1 MSHCAAYGCTNY
13 RKKEECKSKSFFK
26 FPVKNPGLLKA
37 WLKMIR
43 RENFKPS
50 AHSLICS
57 DHFEETCFEY
67 QPFTNRRQL
76 KQGSIPTIFV
86 FKKKASSRRI
96 LDRCKPSTSVMEMEP
111 STTSVGTQT
120 DTFGEVID
128 MLSQKDIAIEKLIST
143 KEINFIPENIRD
155 DTQMKCVTS
164 FIIKEFYCIYRFLQ
178 IEDDLSMD
186 STVSRDFNFVT
197 DVLYE
202 KLKLQDVFPS
212 KDQVIWY
219 MPPPFRMYCK
229 NVRIIVDFTEIEV
242 QKPSSPMEQQMT
254 FSCYKNANTFK
265 GMIGITPNKAISFI
279 SELFTGSI
287 SDKEVFI
294 RSKLMD
300 RLEPNDVVMADKG
313 FLIANELEKIGCKL
327 YCPIFL
333 EDKIQFDISEMSSPD
348 LINPSGEAAI
358 YCSKGCIT
366 RPVCRTTFC
375 GLRLLDNIPDVIFMF
390 QTRTLQLV

>member
-76 KQGSIPTIFV
+76 KRGSIPTIFV
-86 FKKKASSRRI
+86 FKKESLISK
-96 LDRCKPSTSVMEMEP
+96 DFGQMEMEP
-111 STTSVGTQT
+111 STGTQT

-164 FIIKEFYCIYRFLQ
+164 FTIKEFYCIYRFLQ
-178 IEDDLSMD
+178 IEDDLSMGTKRRPIDRYFLFLVKLRTGISNEFLAILFGISD

-202 KLKLQDVFPS
+202 KLKLQDVFTS
-212 KDQVIWY
+212 KDQVIRY

-229 NVRIIVDFTEIEV
+229 NVRIIVDCTKIEV

-254 FSCYKNANTFK
+254 FSHYKNANTFK
-265 GMIGITPNKAISFI
+265 GMIGITPNGAISFI
-279 SELFTGSI
+279 SELFTGSR

-313 FLIANELEKIGCKL
+313 F
-327 YCPIFL
+327 
-333 EDKIQFDISEMSSPD
+333 
-348 LINPSGEAAI
+348 
-358 YCSKGCIT
+358 
-366 RPVCRTTFC
+366 
-375 GLRLLDNIPDVIFMF
+375 
-390 QTRTLQLV
+390 

>member
-1 MSHCAAYGCTNY
+1 
-13 RKKEECKSKSFFK
+13 
-26 FPVKNPGLLKA
+26 
-37 WLKMIR
+37 MIR

-76 KQGSIPTIFV
+76 KRGSIPTIFV

-111 STTSVGTQT
+111 STTSAGTQT

-128 MLSQKDIAIEKLIST
+128 VLSQKDIAIEKLIST

-164 FIIKEFYCIYRFLQ
+164 FTIKEFYCIYRFLQ

-186 STVSRDFNFVT
+186 
-197 DVLYE
+197 
-202 KLKLQDVFPS
+202 
-212 KDQVIWY
+212 
-219 MPPPFRMYCK
+219 C
-229 NVRIIVDFTEIEV
+229 TEIEV

-254 FSCYKNANTFK
+254 FSRYKNANTFK
-265 GMIGITPNKAISFI
+265 GMIGITPNGAISFI

-327 YCPIFL
+327 YHPIFL
-333 EDKIQFDISEMSSPD
+333 EDKIQFDISEMDRIVP
-348 LINPSGEAAI
+348 PSGGRKGMLKREHRTI
-358 YCSKGCIT
+358 ESKEVT
-366 RPVCRTTFC
+366 
-375 GLRLLDNIPDVIFMF
+375 LPDSDRCFGKDF
-390 QTRTLQLV
+390 KSATLGADLEFTN

>member
-1 MSHCAAYGCTNY
+1 
-13 RKKEECKSKSFFK
+13 
-26 FPVKNPGLLKA
+26 
-37 WLKMIR
+37 MIR

-76 KQGSIPTIFV
+76 KRGSIPTIFV

-111 STTSVGTQT
+111 STTSSGTQT

-164 FIIKEFYCIYRFLQ
+164 FTIKEFYCIYRFLQ
-178 IEDDLSMD
+178 IEDDLSMGTKRRPID
-186 STVSRDFNFVT
+186 RFYTVSRDFNFVT

-202 KLKLQDVFPS
+202 KLKLQDVFSS
-212 KDQVIWY
+212 KDQVIRY

-229 NVRIIVDFTEIEV
+229 NVQIIVDCTEIEV

-254 FSCYKNANTFK
+254 FSRYKNANTFK
-265 GMIGITPNKAISFI
+265 GMIGITPNGAI
-279 SELFTGSI
+279 
-287 SDKEVFI
+287 
-294 RSKLMD
+294 
-300 RLEPNDVVMADKG
+300 
-313 FLIANELEKIGCKL
+313 
-327 YCPIFL
+327 
-333 EDKIQFDISEMSSPD
+333 
-348 LINPSGEAAI
+348 
-358 YCSKGCIT
+358 
-366 RPVCRTTFC
+366 
-375 GLRLLDNIPDVIFMF
+375 
-390 QTRTLQLV
+390 

>member
-67 QPFTNRRQL
+67 QPFTNRWQL
-76 KQGSIPTIFV
+76 KRGSIPTIFV
-86 FKKKASSRRI
+86 FKQKASSRRI
-96 LDRCKPSTSVMEMEP
+96 LDRCKPSTSV
-111 STTSVGTQT
+111 
-120 DTFGEVID
+120 I
-128 MLSQKDIAIEKLIST
+128 
-143 KEINFIPENIRD
+143 
-155 DTQMKCVTS
+155 
-164 FIIKEFYCIYRFLQ
+164 FLQ
-178 IEDDLSMD
+178 IEDDLSMGTKRRPID
-186 STVSRDFNFVT
+186 RFYTVSRDFNFVT

-212 KDQVIWY
+212 KDQVIRY

-229 NVRIIVDFTEIEV
+229 NVRIIVDCTEIEV

-254 FSCYKNANTFK
+254 FSRYKNANTFK
-265 GMIGITPNKAISFI
+265 GMIGITPNGAISFI

-327 YCPIFL
+327 YRPIFL
-333 EDKIQFDISEMSSPD
+333 EDKI
-348 LINPSGEAAI
+348 
-358 YCSKGCIT
+358 
-366 RPVCRTTFC
+366 
-375 GLRLLDNIPDVIFMF
+375 
-390 QTRTLQLV
+390 

>member
-1 MSHCAAYGCTNY
+1 
-13 RKKEECKSKSFFK
+13 
-26 FPVKNPGLLKA
+26 
-37 WLKMIR
+37 MIR

-76 KQGSIPTIFV
+76 KRGSIPTIFV

-96 LDRCKPSTSVMEMEP
+96 LDRCKPSTSVIFEPSLTETVQTEEVQSEMEMEP
-111 STTSVGTQT
+111 STTSAGTQT

-164 FIIKEFYCIYRFLQ
+164 FTIKEFYCIYRFLQ
-178 IEDDLSMD
+178 IEDDLSMN

-212 KDQVIWY
+212 KDQVIRY

-229 NVRIIVDFTEIEV
+229 NVRIIVDCTEIEV

-254 FSCYKNANTFK
+254 FSRYKNANTFK
-265 GMIGITPNKAISFI
+265 GMIGITPNGAISFI

-327 YCPIFL
+327 YRPIFL
-333 EDKIQFDISEMSSPD
+333 EDKIQFDISEMVSNCQLSNKRVTVERAISKIKIFKYFQGVLPYHSFHNASKVFFIACMLCNFHKPLMQVKGFNN
-348 LINPSGEAAI
+348 LI
-358 YCSKGCIT
+358 
-366 RPVCRTTFC
+366 
-375 GLRLLDNIPDVIFMF
+375 
-390 QTRTLQLV
+390 

>member
-43 RENFKPS
+43 RKNFKPS

-57 DHFEETCFEY
+57 DHLEETCFEY

-76 KQGSIPTIFV
+76 KRGSITTIFL

-96 LDRCKPSTSVMEMEP
+96 LDRCKPSTSV
-111 STTSVGTQT
+111 
-120 DTFGEVID
+120 I
-128 MLSQKDIAIEKLIST
+128 
-143 KEINFIPENIRD
+143 
-155 DTQMKCVTS
+155 
-164 FIIKEFYCIYRFLQ
+164 FLQ
-178 IEDDLSMD
+178 IEDDLSMGTKRRPIDRYFLFLVKLRTGISNEFLAILFGISD
-186 STVSRDFNFVT
+186 STISRDFNFVT

-212 KDQVIWY
+212 KDQVIRY

-229 NVRIIVDFTEIEV
+229 NVRIIVDCTEIEV

-254 FSCYKNANTFK
+254 FSRYKNANTFK
-265 GMIGITPNKAISFI
+265 GMIGITPNGAISFI

-327 YCPIFL
+327 YRPIFL
-333 EDKIQFDISEMSSPD
+333 EDKIQFDISEMVSNCQLSNKRVTVERAISKIKIFKYFQGVLPYHSFHNANKVFFIACMLCNFHKPLMQAKGFNN
-348 LINPSGEAAI
+348 LI
-358 YCSKGCIT
+358 
-366 RPVCRTTFC
+366 
-375 GLRLLDNIPDVIFMF
+375 
-390 QTRTLQLV
+390 

>member
-57 DHFEETCFEY
+57 DHFEDTCFEY

-76 KQGSIPTIFV
+76 KRGSIPTIFV
-86 FKKKASSRRI
+86 FIKKASSRRI
-96 LDRCKPSTSVMEMEP
+96 LDRCSFNPREMEP
-111 STTSVGTQT
+111 NTTSAGTQT

-143 KEINFIPENIRD
+143 KEINFIPENIHG

-164 FIIKEFYCIYRFLQ
+164 FTIKEFYCIYRFLQ
-178 IEDDLSMD
+178 IEDDLSMGAKRRPID
-186 STVSRDFNFVT
+186 RFT

-212 KDQVIWY
+212 KDQVFRY

-229 NVRIIVDFTEIEV
+229 NVRIIVDCTEIEV
-242 QKPSSPMEQQMT
+242 QKPSSPKEQQMT
-254 FSCYKNANTFK
+254 FSRYKNANTFK
-265 GMIGITPNKAISFI
+265 GMIGITPNGAISFI

-300 RLEPNDVVMADKG
+300 RFRAK
-313 FLIANELEKIGCKL
+313 
-327 YCPIFL
+327 
-333 EDKIQFDISEMSSPD
+333 
-348 LINPSGEAAI
+348 
-358 YCSKGCIT
+358 
-366 RPVCRTTFC
+366 
-375 GLRLLDNIPDVIFMF
+375 
-390 QTRTLQLV
+390 

>member
-76 KQGSIPTIFV
+76 KRGSIPTIFV
-86 FKKKASSRRI
+86 FKKESLISK
-96 LDRCKPSTSVMEMEP
+96 DFGQMEMEP
-111 STTSVGTQT
+111 STTSAGTQT

-164 FIIKEFYCIYRFLQ
+164 FTIKEFYCIYRFLQ
-178 IEDDLSMD
+178 IEDDLSMGTKRRPIDRYFLFLVKLRTGISNEFLAILFGISD

-212 KDQVIWY
+212 KDQVIRY

-229 NVRIIVDFTEIEV
+229 NVRIIVDCTEIEV

-254 FSCYKNANTFK
+254 FSRYKNANTFK
-265 GMIGITPNKAISFI
+265 GMIGITLT
-279 SELFTGSI
+279 EL
-287 SDKEVFI
+287 
-294 RSKLMD
+294 
-300 RLEPNDVVMADKG
+300 
-313 FLIANELEKIGCKL
+313 
-327 YCPIFL
+327 
-333 EDKIQFDISEMSSPD
+333 
-348 LINPSGEAAI
+348 
-358 YCSKGCIT
+358 
-366 RPVCRTTFC
+366 
-375 GLRLLDNIPDVIFMF
+375 
-390 QTRTLQLV
+390 

>member
-76 KQGSIPTIFV
+76 KRALSQL
-86 FKKKASSRRI
+86 SSFLKR
-96 LDRCKPSTSVMEMEP
+96 KPHLEGFWTDVSHPLQFEPSLTETVQTEEVQSEMEMEP
-111 STTSVGTQT
+111 STTSAGTQT
-120 DTFGEVID
+120 DTF
-128 MLSQKDIAIEKLIST
+128 
-143 KEINFIPENIRD
+143 
-155 DTQMKCVTS
+155 
-164 FIIKEFYCIYRFLQ
+164 
-178 IEDDLSMD
+178 D
-186 STVSRDFNFVT
+186 SAVSRDFNFVT

-212 KDQVIWY
+212 KDQVIRY

-229 NVRIIVDFTEIEV
+229 NVRIIVDCTEIEV

-254 FSCYKNANTFK
+254 FSRYK
-265 GMIGITPNKAISFI
+265 M
-279 SELFTGSI
+279 
-287 SDKEVFI
+287 
-294 RSKLMD
+294 
-300 RLEPNDVVMADKG
+300 
-313 FLIANELEKIGCKL
+313 LIPLK
-327 YCPIFL
+327 
-333 EDKIQFDISEMSSPD
+333 
-348 LINPSGEAAI
+348 
-358 YCSKGCIT
+358 
-366 RPVCRTTFC
+366 V
-375 GLRLLDNIPDVIFMF
+375 
-390 QTRTLQLV
+390 

>member
-1 MSHCAAYGCTNY
+1 
-13 RKKEECKSKSFFK
+13 
-26 FPVKNPGLLKA
+26 
-37 WLKMIR
+37 
-43 RENFKPS
+43 
-50 AHSLICS
+50 
-57 DHFEETCFEY
+57 
-67 QPFTNRRQL
+67 
-76 KQGSIPTIFV
+76 
-86 FKKKASSRRI
+86 
-96 LDRCKPSTSVMEMEP
+96 MEP
-111 STTSVGTQT
+111 STTSAGTQT

-164 FIIKEFYCIYRFLQ
+164 FTIKEFYCIYRFLQ
-178 IEDDLSMD
+178 IEDDLSMSTKRRPIDRYFLFLVKLRTGISNEFLAILFGISD

-212 KDQVIWY
+212 KDQVIRY

-229 NVRIIVDFTEIEV
+229 NVRIIVDCTEIEV

-254 FSCYKNANTFK
+254 FSRYKNANTFK
-265 GMIGITPNKAISFI
+265 GMIGITPNGAISFI

-327 YCPIFL
+327 YRPIFL
-333 EDKIQFDISEMSSPD
+333 EDKIQFDISEMVSNCQLSNKRVTVERAISKIKIFKYFQGVLPYHSFHNSSKVFFIACMLCNFHKPLMQVKGFNN
-348 LINPSGEAAI
+348 LI
-358 YCSKGCIT
+358 
-366 RPVCRTTFC
+366 
-375 GLRLLDNIPDVIFMF
+375 
-390 QTRTLQLV
+390 